1 MQSSQNAEC
10 VASQSTNYLEREEYD
25 KFSCTLNVLL
35 DSLFPMH
42 SLDKCVV
49 ELFVA
54 EKKTKTKQN
63 KEKGWH
69 SLFFHQ
75 HF

>member
-54 EKKTKTKQN
+54 KKTKPKQ